1 MIIRHGWEMK
11 IEQLKQN
18 KTKNNTFFTLWMWS
32 ILLCP
37 EENICT
43 DEVFCSADAFNFLLF
58 ASAENDSCCR
68 FTKCH
73 PRQEDE
79 LQQLKNQHFLGG
91 HLSDFVLGSYR
102 KTAASSQESSLCCH
116 FLILFPNPNPV
127 LSRGGPSRPQGNAT
141 AGMTPGFGFPFR
153 SPGSH
158 SQLGELGQDQSK
170 AWAQASGFKGA
181 CAMQLSGTLSPQQNI
196 FWISGTYKFTF

>member
-1 MIIRHGWEMK
+1 M
-11 IEQLKQN
+11 
-18 KTKNNTFFTLWMWS
+18 F
-32 ILLCP
+32 CP

-73 PRQEDE
+73 PHQEDE

-102 KTAASSQESSLCCH
+102 ETAASSQESSLCCH
-116 FLILFPNPNPV
+116 FLILLPNPDPV

-153 SPGSH
+153 RTGSH
-158 SQLGELGQDQSK
+158 SQLGELGQERSK
-170 AWAQASGFKGA
+170 QG
-181 CAMQLSGTLSPQQNI
+181 LSTGLWLQRSMCHAALWYPFTPAEHILDFRYLQIYLLIHFWDVFDAESSSNFNIPGSHRTIPQMNI
-196 FWISGTYKFTF
+196 